1 MNNPL
6 EAVTQAVNSLVTAL
20 KLPDESAK
28 ANEVLGEMSFPQF
41 SRLLPYRDYNQ
52 ESGLFMNDTTMGF
65 MLEAIPINGANESI
79 VEALDHMLRTK
90 LPRGIPLCIHLMS
103 SQLVGDRIEYGLR
116 EFSWS
121 GEQAERFNAITRA
134 YYMKA
139 AATQFPLPEGMNLPL
154 TLRHY
159 RVFIS
164 YCSPSKKKSR
174 ADILEM
180 ENLVKIIRASLQGAS
195 ITTQT
200 VDAQA
205 FIDIVGEMINHNPDS
220 LYPKRR
226 QLDPYSDLNYQ
237 CVEDSFDLKVRA
249 DYLTLGLRE
258 NGRNSTARILNFH
271 LARNPEIAFLWN
283 VADNY
288 SNLLNPE
295 LSISCPFILTLTL
308 VVEDQVK
315 THSEANLK
323 YMDLEKKSKTSYAK
337 WFPSVEKEAKE
348 WGELRQRLGSGQ
360 SSVVSYFLNITAFC
374 KDNNETALEVEQDIL
389 NSFRKNGFELISPR
403 FNHMRNFLTCL
414 PFMAGKG
421 LFKQL
426 KEAGV
431 VQRAESFN
439 VANLMPLVADN
450 PLTPAGLLA
459 PTYRNQLAFIDIFFR
474 GMNNTNYNMAV
485 CGTSGAGKTGLI
497 QPLIR
502 SVLDSG
508 GFAVVFDMGDGYK
521 SLCENMGGV
530 YLDGE
535 TLRFNP
541 FANMLG
547 GDKRLIDAH
556 NQAVDFAVRQ
566 VEALASTRVMTDG
579 QSETVLTGNL
589 VMALFNHDTSR
600 DQEPQL
606 HTHTVVANVTQHNGE
621 WKTLS
626 SDKVGKTGFIENV
639 YANQIAFGRLYREKL
654 KEQVEALGYET
665 EVVGKHGMWEM
676 PGVPVEA
683 FSGRSQAIREA
694 VGEDASLKSRDVA
707 ALDTRKS
714 KQHVDPEVR
723 MAEWMQTLKDTGF
736 DIRAYRDAADQRAET
751 RTQAPG
757 AVSQE
762 GPDVQQAVTQ
772 AIAGLSERKVQ
783 FTYTDVLARTVG
795 ILPPENG
802 VIERARAG
810 IDEAISREQLIPLD
824 REKGLFTSGIHV
836 LDELSVR
843 ALSRDIMKQN
853 RVTVHPEKSVPRTA
867 GYSDAVSVL
876 AQDRP
881 SLAIV
886 SGQGGAAG
894 QRERVAEL
902 VMMAREQGREVQ
914 IIAADRRSQMNLK
927 QDERLSGE
935 LITGRRQLQEG
946 MTFTPGSTVIVD
958 QGEKLSL
965 KETLTLL
972 DGAARHNVQ
981 VLITDSGQR
990 TGTGSALMA
999 MKDAGVNTYRWQG
1012 GEQRPATIISEPDR
1026 NVRYARLAGDF
1037 AASVK
1042 AGEESVAQ
1050 VSGVREQA
1058 ILTQAIR
1065 SELKTQGVLGHPEVT
1080 MTALSPVWLDS
1091 RSRYLRDMYRPGMV
1105 MEQWNPETRSHDRY
1119 VIDRVTAQSHSL
1131 TLRDAQGE
1139 TQVVRISSLD
1149 SSWSLFRPEKMPV
1162 ADGER
1167 LRVTGKIPGLR
1178 VSGGDR
1184 LQVTS
1189 VSEDAM
1195 TVVVPG
1201 RAEPAS
1207 LPVADS
1213 PFTALKLE
1221 NGWVETPGHSV
1232 SDSAKVFASV
1242 TQMAMDNATLNG
1254 LARSGRDVRLY
1265 SSLDE
1270 TRTAEK
1276 LARHPSF
1283 TVVSEQIKVRAG
1295 ETLLETAISLQK
1307 AGLHTPAQ
1315 QAIHLALPVLES
1327 KNLAFSMV
1335 DLLTEA
1341 KSFAAEGTSFTEL
1354 GGEIN
1359 AQIKRGDLL
1368 YVDVAKGYGTGLLV
1382 SRASYEA
1389 EKSILRHILEGKEA
1403 VTPLMERVPG
1413 ELMEK
1418 LTSGQRAATRMILE
1432 TSDRFT
1438 VVQGYA
1444 GVGKTTQ
1451 FRAVMSAVNMLPES
1465 ERPRVVGLGPT
1476 HRAVGEMR
1484 SAGVDAQTLAS
1495 FLHDTQLQQRS
1506 GETPD
1511 FSNTLFL
1518 LDESSMVGNTD
1529 MARAYALIAAGG
1541 GRAVASG
1548 DTDQLQAIAPGQP
1561 FRLQQT
1567 RSAADVAIMKEIV
1580 RQTPELREAV
1590 YSLINRDVERALSG
1604 LESVKPSQ
1612 VPRLEGAWA
1621 PEHSVTEFSHS
1632 QEAKLAEA
1640 QQKAMLKGEAFP
1652 DVPMTLYEAIVR
1664 DYTGRTPEAREQTLI
1679 VTHLNEDRRVL
1690 NSMIH
1695 DAREKAGELGK
1706 EQVMV
1711 PVLNTANIRD
1721 GELRRLSTWENNPDA
1736 LALVDSVYHRIAGIS
1751 KDDGLI
1757 TLEDA
1762 EGNTR
1767 LISPREAVAE
1777 GVTLYTPDKIRV
1789 GTGDRMRFTKSDRER
1804 GYVANSVW
1812 TVTAVSGDSVTLSDG
1827 QQTRVIRPGQERAEQ
1842 HIDLA
1847 YAITAHGAQGASE
1860 TFAIALEGTEGNRK
1874 LMAGFES
1881 AYVALSRMKQHV
1893 QVYTDNRQ
1901 GWTDAINNAV
1911 QKGTAH
1917 DVLEPKPDREVM
1929 NAQRL
1934 FSTARELRD
1943 VAAGRAV
1950 LRQAGLAGGDSPAR
1964 FIAPG
1969 RKYPQ
1974 PYVALPA
1981 FDRNGKSAGI
1991 WLNPLTTDDGNGLRG
2006 FSGEGR
2012 VKGSGDAQF
2021 VALQGSR
2028 NGESLLADNMQDGV
2042 RIARDNP
2049 DSGVVVR
2056 IAGEGR
2062 PWNPGAITGGRVWG
2076 DIPDSSVQPGAGN
2089 GEPVTA
2095 EVLAQRQAEEA
2106 IRRET
2111 ERRADEIVRKMAENK
2126 PDLPDGKTEQA
2137 VREIA
2142 GQERDRADITEREA
2156 ALPESV
2162 LRESQRE
2169 QEAVREV
2176 ARENLLQ
2183 ERLQQI
2189 ERDMVRDLQ
2198 KEKTLGGD

>member
-1 MNNPL
+1 MMSIAQVRSAGSAGNYYTDKDNYYVLGSMGERWAGRGAEQLGLQGSVDKDVFTRLL
-6 EAVTQAVNSLVTAL
+6 EG
-20 KLPDESAK
+20 KLPDGADLSRMQDGSNKHRPGYDLTFSA
-28 ANEVLGEMSFPQF
+28 P
-41 SRLLPYRDYNQ
+41 
-52 ESGLFMNDTTMGF
+52 
-65 MLEAIPINGANESI
+65 
-79 VEALDHMLRTK
+79 
-90 LPRGIPLCIHLMS
+90 
-103 SQLVGDRIEYGLR
+103 
-116 EFSWS
+116 
-121 GEQAERFNAITRA
+121 
-134 YYMKA
+134 
-139 AATQFPLPEGMNLPL
+139 
-154 TLRHY
+154 
-159 RVFIS
+159 
-164 YCSPSKKKSR
+164 KS
-174 ADILEM
+174 
-180 ENLVKIIRASLQGAS
+180 V
-195 ITTQT
+195 
-200 VDAQA
+200 
-205 FIDIVGEMINHNPDS
+205 
-220 LYPKRR
+220 
-226 QLDPYSDLNYQ
+226 
-237 CVEDSFDLKVRA
+237 
-249 DYLTLGLRE
+249 
-258 NGRNSTARILNFH
+258 
-271 LARNPEIAFLWN
+271 
-283 VADNY
+283 
-288 SNLLNPE
+288 
-295 LSISCPFILTLTL
+295 
-308 VVEDQVK
+308 
-315 THSEANLK
+315 
-323 YMDLEKKSKTSYAK
+323 
-337 WFPSVEKEAKE
+337 SV
-348 WGELRQRLGSGQ
+348 
-360 SSVVSYFLNITAFC
+360 
-374 KDNNETALEVEQDIL
+374 
-389 NSFRKNGFELISPR
+389 
-403 FNHMRNFLTCL
+403 
-414 PFMAGKG
+414 MA
-421 LFKQL
+421 
-426 KEAGV
+426 
-431 VQRAESFN
+431 
-439 VANLMPLVADN
+439 
-450 PLTPAGLLA
+450 
-459 PTYRNQLAFIDIFFR
+459 
-474 GMNNTNYNMAV
+474 
-485 CGTSGAGKTGLI
+485 
-497 QPLIR
+497 
-502 SVLDSG
+502 
-508 GFAVVFDMGDGYK
+508 
-521 SLCENMGGV
+521 
-530 YLDGE
+530 
-535 TLRFNP
+535 
-541 FANMLG
+541 MLG

-606 HTHTVVANVTQHNGE
+606 HTHAVVANVTQHNGE

-723 MAEWMQTLKDTGF
+723 MAEWMQTLKETGF

-751 RTQAPG
+751 RTQTPG
-757 AVSQE
+757 PASQD

-946 MTFTPGSTVIVD
+946 MAFTPGNTVIVD

-981 VLITDSGQR
+981 VLITDS
-990 TGTGSALMA
+990 
-999 MKDAGVNTYRWQG
+999 
-1012 GEQRPATIISEPDR
+1012 
-1026 NVRYARLAGDF
+1026 
-1037 AASVK
+1037 
-1042 AGEESVAQ
+1042 
-1050 VSGVREQA
+1050 
-1058 ILTQAIR
+1058 
-1065 SELKTQGVLGHPEVT
+1065 
-1080 MTALSPVWLDS
+1080 
-1091 RSRYLRDMYRPGMV
+1091 
-1105 MEQWNPETRSHDRY
+1105 
-1119 VIDRVTAQSHSL
+1119 
-1131 TLRDAQGE
+1131 
-1139 TQVVRISSLD
+1139 
-1149 SSWSLFRPEKMPV
+1149 
-1162 ADGER
+1162 
-1167 LRVTGKIPGLR
+1167 
-1178 VSGGDR
+1178 
-1184 LQVTS
+1184 
-1189 VSEDAM
+1189 
-1195 TVVVPG
+1195 
-1201 RAEPAS
+1201 
-1207 LPVADS
+1207 
-1213 PFTALKLE
+1213 
-1221 NGWVETPGHSV
+1221 GHSV

-1283 TVVSEQIKVRAG
+1283 TVVSEQIKARAG

-1307 AGLHTPAQ
+1307 TGLHTPAQ
-1315 QAIHLALPVLES
+1315 QAIHLALPVVES

-1495 FLHDTQLQQRS
+1495 FLHDTQLLQRS
-1506 GETPD
+1506 GETPN

-1567 RSAADVAIMKEIV
+1567 RSAADVVIMKEIV

-1612 VPRLEGAWA
+1612 VPRQEGAWA

-1652 DVPMTLYEAIVR
+1652 DIPMTLYEAIVR

-1777 GVTLYTPDKIRV
+1777 GVTLYTPDTIRV

-1827 QQTRVIRPGQERAEQ
+1827 QQIRVIRPGQERAEQ

-1917 DVLEPKPDREVM
+1917 DVLEPKSDREVM
-1929 NAQRL
+1929 NAERL

-1943 VAAGRAV
+1943 VVAGRAV

-2062 PWNPGAITGGRVWG
+2062 PWNPRTITGGRVWG
-2076 DIPDSSVQPGAGN
+2076 DIPDNSVQPGAGN

-2137 VREIA
+2137 VRDIA
-2142 GQERDRADITEREA
+2142 GLERDRSAISEREA

-2162 LRESQRE
+2162 LREPQRVR
-2169 QEAVREV
+2169 EAVREV

-2183 ERLQQI
+2183 ERLQQM